1 MTCDASVASVYVS
14 PTLGAPRGSASCRLV
29 EETTWGSFVH
39 PPEASEPEAQWSVAF
54 SLQQVG
60 EQVAVAHAIEEK
72 ARPRGAQAPG
82 HGHPASPSPRQ
93 EQQRWGGD
101 QAAVPSSPTCLA
113 LSGALNAG
121 LIGFSKLLREGC
133 TRRLHFTDEETE
145 A

>member
-39 PPEASEPEAQWSVAF
+39 PAEASEPEAQWSVAF

-72 ARPRGAQAPG
+72 ARPRGGSGTWPRSPGKSKPQAG
-82 HGHPASPSPRQ
+82 
-93 EQQRWGGD
+93 
-101 QAAVPSSPTCLA
+101 AAEM
-113 LSGALNAG
+113 GW
-121 LIGFSKLLREGC
+121 
-133 TRRLHFTDEETE
+133 
-145 A
+145 